1 MLPVEDPLYSPDEL
15 AGVVPVD
22 PKIPYDV
29 RNVIARVVDGSRFD
43 EFKPLY
49 GPTLVTG
56 AEQAA
61 LLMCLPV
68 ACACDRPANEL
79 LTRGVC
85 LIDCCIFRPG
95 FARLHGYPLGIV
107 ANNGI
112 LFSESAQK
120 AAHFI
125 ELCNQRGIPL
135 LFLQNIT
142 GFMVGR
148 KYETGGIA
156 KDGAKMVRGACE
168 RGVWGVHSSQ
178 RERERESR
186 VWWARCGEHRE

>member
-61 LLMCLPV
+61 LLVCLPV
-68 ACACDRPANEL
+68 ACACDRPAFEL

-85 LIDCCIFRPG
+85 LIDGCIFLPG

-178 RERERESR
+178 RERESHE
-186 VWWARCGEHRE
+186 